1 MDFYEIG
8 IYLLMIL
15 VASGAVFGVMW
26 MIIRSMVPRK
36 RRVKRG
42 AGGRKAQIAADG
54 KKRDKQDGLMQL
66 KEYPESRLLPDGKA
80 KKEKASASG
89 KSSDRD
95 SSRAAAHK
103 MAETEKED
111 NITLP
116 EAITEPEMPASEAAP
131 AGRAADRPG
140 GGLELPDLPS
150 LDTLTD
156 GEQEMPKEQVD
167 LMSVFEVE
175 EAEDSST
182 SDLAANL
189 FDVDI
194 DNITKLGS
202 EISQFLGGLHS
213 E

>member
-15 VASGAVFGVMW
+15 VASGSVFGVMW
-26 MIIRSMVPRK
+26 MIIKSMTPRK
-36 RRVKRG
+36 RRSKHG
-42 AGGRKAQIAADG
+42 SAIKKMKIGSDA
-54 KKRDKQDGLMQL
+54 KKRDTQDGLMEL
-66 KEYPESRLLPDGKA
+66 KEYPEGKLLPGGNV
-80 KKEKASASG
+80 KKEK
-89 KSSDRD
+89 
-95 SSRAAAHK
+95 SRATSKSDGIAGGRFAADK
-103 MAETEKED
+103 MAETVNEESISFPEP
-111 NITLP
+111 ITKQETL
-116 EAITEPEMPASEAAP
+116 EPKAAP
-131 AGRAADRPG
+131 AGQITADSG

-156 GEQEMPKEQVD
+156 EEQEIPKEQVD

-202 EISQFLGGLHS
+202 EISQFLGGLRS